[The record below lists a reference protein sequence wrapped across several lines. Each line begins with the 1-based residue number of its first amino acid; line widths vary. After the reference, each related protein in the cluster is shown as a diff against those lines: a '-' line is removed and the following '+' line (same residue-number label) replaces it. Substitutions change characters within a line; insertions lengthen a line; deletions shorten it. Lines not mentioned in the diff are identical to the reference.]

1 MSDNNQR
8 LRRYLATA
16 AIYLA
21 VAASVFGFNVIRSSA
36 ARQAAQ
42 PAQPDQPTVVSTAPY
57 FSLTTNRTYSPNETA
72 RLWASY
78 QNIEYLDF
86 RVYHVK
92 DPSKFFK
99 QLDDPHQMGE
109 KEKEAVSQGYGV
121 RVSVLEGVNV
131 DIARAKQTL
140 TNGTTDKTGVFKAEI
155 KPPQS
160 SDQPPEDVDPEA
172 APKNAYLIMAHERDN
187 FVISDV
193 ESFYFSGGGGEDDAL
208 SGNDLTSYIYT
219 DRPIY

>member
-21 VAASVFGFNVIRSSA
+21 VAASVFGFNVIRSRA

-121 RVSVLEGVNV
+121 RVSVLERAHSLTISLVSAVKDYVRTHLPKGHRESCSERLRKEGEP
-131 DIARAKQTL
+131 ARAR
-140 TNGTTDKTGVFKAEI
+140 
-155 KPPQS
+155 
-160 SDQPPEDVDPEA
+160 
-172 APKNAYLIMAHERDN
+172 LI
-187 FVISDV
+187 V
-193 ESFYFSGGGGEDDAL
+193 GEYARVSL
-208 SGNDLTSYIYT
+208 VNSQQL
-219 DRPIY
+219 